1 MHDRGFKRWVVVGA
15 LASAAWLVSACE
27 SAQQPGN
34 ESFSPGFV
42 RNPAQAGFNGTIK
55 DIPTSIDPRTPQTEG
70 TPGRSL
76 PLDAGERALLEQQRQ
91 QGMGGSGGAAY
102 EAQGPEGTMIEPAND
117 EPAAR
122 SLPGESLEPADAT
135 QKPRKPLSR

>member
-1 MHDRGFKRWVVVGA
+1 MHDRGFKRWGVLGA

-27 SAQQPGN
+27 SAQHPGN

-42 RNPAQAGFNGTIK
+42 RNPVQVGYNGTIK
-55 DIPTSIDPRTPQTEG
+55 DIPTSIDPRTPQAEG

-76 PLDAGERALLEQQRQ
+76 PFDLGERALIEQRRQ
-91 QGMGGSGGAAY
+91 QGMGGSGAAY
-102 EAQGPEGTMIEPAND
+102 EAQGPESTMIAPAND

-122 SLPGESLEPADAT
+122 SLPGENLEPADAT
-135 QKPRKPLSR
+135 QKPREPLRR